1 MAVKVITQTLPLL
14 LFLVTTTIYFIIK
27 LYSSESTNTIYFCIY
42 ILFVILS
49 QMFVNIAITGVG
61 ASGGWYLHI
70 LFPWMALAFG
80 MAVYQIYIV
89 KNMKRLFMVLVIYS
103 VLFHAVALWSL
114 MTLYTGCSVKA
125 DDKMFLF
132 PNHLFCIDQMSLIVD
147 RLNLLGY
154 GSFGLTMFIFGAII
168 YGFILVRTFN
178 GINFKSK
185 YKEINK

>member
-1 MAVKVITQTLPLL
+1 MAI
-14 LFLVTTTIYFIIK
+14 
-27 LYSSESTNTIYFCIY
+27 
-42 ILFVILS
+42 
-49 QMFVNIAITGVG
+49 
-61 ASGGWYLHI
+61 
-70 LFPWMALAFG
+70 AFG
-80 MAVYQIYIV
+80 LAVHQIYIV
-89 KNMKRLFMVLVIYS
+89 KNMKRLFMVLAIYS
-103 VLFHAVALWSL
+103 VLFHVVALWSL
-114 MTLYTGCSVKA
+114 MTLYTGCSVKG